1 MSFSERREGSDRRG
15 RDERRHAVSGQD
27 LYERLKEKRIEI
39 ERDRREGARRRHAE
53 RRTTQGP
60 QTTTSNPA
68 DEAQRG
74 SEHPVKDTR

>member
-15 RDERRHAVSGQD
+15 PDDRRHAVTGQD

-39 ERDRREGARRRHAE
+39 ERDRREGARRQAD
-53 RRTTQGP
+53 RRTTKGP

-74 SEHPVKDTR
+74 SEYPVKDTR

>member
-15 RDERRHAVSGQD
+15 WGDRRHAVTGQD

-39 ERDRREGARRRHAE
+39 ERDRREGPRRQAD
-53 RRTTQGP
+53 RRTTKGP
-60 QTTTSNPA
+60 HTTTPNPA

-74 SEHPVKDTR
+74 SEHSAKDTR

>member
-15 RDERRHAVSGQD
+15 RDDRRHAVVGQD

-39 ERDRREGARRRHAE
+39 ERDRREGPRRRQAD
-53 RRTTQGP
+53 RRTTKDP
-60 QTTTSNPA
+60 RTTTSNPD

-74 SEHPVKDTR
+74 AEHAGEDAG